1 MTVKITLVRPH
12 PAQAH
17 ILKHRARYR
26 VVACGRR
33 FGKTEVGKIA
43 VIEHA
48 LRGQKTW
55 WLAPTYSM
63 TAQVWRDLKHTLGH
77 LPALTI
83 NNTEHRLDL
92 PNGGM
97 IAVRS
102 THYPDLLRGAGLD
115 FVVLDEAAFMEGQV
129 WDEVVRP
136 MLLERQGAAL
146 FLSTPYGHNWFWSI
160 FQRGQDPTQTDWA
173 SFQFSSLENPMVS
186 PSELEVIRH
195 STPERIFQEEYLAQF
210 MADAGAVFRGLEAV
224 VGAPTPAEPLVGHR
238 YVMGVDWGRERDYTA
253 LVVFDAT
260 TRQMVMLDRFN
271 EIGWSLQR
279 GRLQVAVERW
289 RPSTIWAESN
299 SIGSVNIEAL
309 QAEGLA
315 VRPFATTAKSK
326 PPLIE
331 GLALAIER
339 RELTLL
345 PDPVLLHELRAY
357 TLERMSEG
365 GFRYSAPSGQHDDTV
380 IATALAWYGVM
391 QADFSMGFA

>member
-48 LRGQKTW
+48 LRGEKTW

-173 SFQFSSLENPMVS
+173 SFQF
-186 PSELEVIRH
+186 
-195 STPERIFQEEYLAQF
+195 
-210 MADAGAVFRGLEAV
+210 
-224 VGAPTPAEPLVGHR
+224 
-238 YVMGVDWGRERDYTA
+238 
-253 LVVFDAT
+253 
-260 TRQMVMLDRFN
+260 
-271 EIGWSLQR
+271 
-279 GRLQVAVERW
+279 
-289 RPSTIWAESN
+289 
-299 SIGSVNIEAL
+299 
-309 QAEGLA
+309 
-315 VRPFATTAKSK
+315 
-326 PPLIE
+326 
-331 GLALAIER
+331 
-339 RELTLL
+339 
-345 PDPVLLHELRAY
+345 
-357 TLERMSEG
+357 
-365 GFRYSAPSGQHDDTV
+365 
-380 IATALAWYGVM
+380 
-391 QADFSMGFA
+391 